1 MPPPPPPDAQSGLVD
16 VQPKW
21 TFDKDVARN
30 ALKKRVEAAASS
42 SASLSVDV
50 TSTAASTSAGG
61 GGGSSNSAI
70 SPGTNRTTQQP
81 DVLPIMTADGESM
94 SARAL
99 DLACPDLAARL
110 LDLARMDPSPEVH
123 ECVLVRLCGM
133 YAIL

>member
-1 MPPPPPPDAQSGLVD
+1 MPPPPPPDAQTGHVD

-30 ALKKRVEAAASS
+30 SLKKRVEAVLSS
-42 SASLSVDV
+42 SSSSLSVEG
-50 TSTAASTSAGG
+50 TTTAASTTAAGK
-61 GGGSSNSAI
+61 GGGSSNGVL
-70 SPGTNRTTQQP
+70 SPGMNLTTQGP
-81 DVLPIMTADGESM
+81 DELPNMTADGESM

-133 YAIL
+133 SV